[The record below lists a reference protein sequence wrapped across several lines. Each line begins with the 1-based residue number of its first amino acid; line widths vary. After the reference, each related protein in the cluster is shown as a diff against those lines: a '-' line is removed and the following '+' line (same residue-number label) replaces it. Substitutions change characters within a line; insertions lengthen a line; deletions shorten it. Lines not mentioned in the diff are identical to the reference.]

1 MRGSD
6 RARDARWRLGLEAR
20 QMKILCCYNVNIDS
34 VCTID
39 GAKVA
44 KYIRDCEIK
53 DPHDCIHD
61 MDDLLALLLLCMKN
75 GTGGEYPLETPDA
88 IRDSSLLVKDAP
100 TLRLGGNAGIAADVL
115 SRLGASLVIPNVA
128 ALSGRQ
134 ADLLSGDAIRIPC
147 YKDGD
152 DDVAL
157 LKPCDAVRD
166 EEEAIHY
173 VFDFKKGEEIALPD
187 LMIIAPDNNRIIATY
202 DPKNT
207 ALHVD
212 SAFREFSDAHVTEM
226 DGALVSGFH
235 LLRNTYPDGS
245 TYLDHARSAIKQL
258 KGWKSSNPDLRI
270 HFESGDFFDRNI
282 RDYMISC
289 ISDVVDSIGMNEEEF
304 LGDDAD
310 FSATGI
316 IEKSVQT
323 IDELQISRLCI
334 HAKDFIVSV
343 LDPSYIDHESE
354 IDALNAGAI
363 AAAARAKAGSVNPA
377 SLHLAMNDMK
387 PSDAGVRECS
397 EVQGYFNGKSIGKGV
412 HLELNDY
419 SVCIV
424 PSLLCEHPVTTVGL
438 GDTMTAGVFLREL
451 AHCQCQ

>member
-1 MRGSD
+1 
-6 RARDARWRLGLEAR
+6 
-20 QMKILCCYNVNIDS
+20 MKILCCYNVNIDS

-44 KYIRDCEIK
+44 KYIRARDCKIK
-53 DPHDCIHD
+53 NPSDCIRS
-61 MDDLLALLLLCMKN
+61 MDDLLAHLLLCMKN

-88 IRDSSLLVKDAP
+88 IGDSSLLVKDAP

-134 ADLLSGDAIRIPC
+134 AALLSGDAIRIPC
-147 YKDGD
+147 YRDGD
-152 DDVAL
+152 DDCDIAL
-157 LKPCDAVRD
+157 LKPHDAVRD
-166 EEEAIHY
+166 GAEEAMHY
-173 VFDFKKGEEIALPD
+173 VFDFKKGEEIPLPD
-187 LMIIAPDNNRIIATY
+187 PDQSIIAPENNRIIATY
-202 DPKNT
+202 DSVNT
-207 ALHVD
+207 ALHID
-212 SAFREFSDAHVTEM
+212 SAFGEFSDANITEM
-226 DGALVSGFH
+226 DGVLVSGFH
-235 LLRNTYPDGS
+235 LLHNTYPDGS
-245 TYLDHARSAIKQL
+245 TYLDHACRAIKQL
-258 KGWKSSNPDLRI
+258 KGWKSSNPGLRI
-270 HFESGDFFDRNI
+270 HFESGDFLDRNI
-282 RDYMISC
+282 RDHVISC

-304 LGDDAD
+304 LGADAD

-316 IEKSVQT
+316 IEKAVRT

-334 HAKDFIVSV
+334 HARDFIVSV
-343 LDPSYIDHESE
+343 LDPAYIDHESE

-363 AAAARAKAGSVNPA
+363 AAAARAKVGAVNPA
-377 SLHLAMNDMK
+377 SLHLAMNDVK

-397 EVQGYFNGKSIGKGV
+397 EVQGYFNGKSIGNGV

-451 AHCQCQ
+451 ALMHGQ

>member
-1 MRGSD
+1 MN
-6 RARDARWRLGLEAR
+6 
-20 QMKILCCYNVNIDS
+20 ILCCYNVNIDS

-44 KYIRDCEIK
+44 KYINIGDYEIK
-53 DPHDCIHD
+53 DPNDCIRD
-61 MDDLLALLLLCMKN
+61 MDDFLALLLLCMKN

-88 IRDSSLLVKDAP
+88 IRDSSLLVKDSP

-115 SRLGASLVIPNVA
+115 SGLGASLVIPNVA

-147 YKDGD
+147 YRDGGGGSD
-152 DDVAL
+152 IAL
-157 LKPCDAVRD
+157 LKPRDAVRD
-166 EEEAIHY
+166 EEGAVHY
-173 VFDFKKGEEIALPD
+173 VFDFKKGEEITLPD
-187 LMIIAPDNNRIIATY
+187 TDRRIIAPENNRIIATY
-202 DPKNT
+202 DSVNT

-245 TYLDHARSAIKQL
+245 TYLDHARRAIKQL

-270 HFESGDFFDRNI
+270 HFESGDFFERNI
-282 RDYMISC
+282 RDHVISC

-316 IEKSVQT
+316 IEKSVRT
-323 IDELQISRLCI
+323 IDELQISRLCV
-334 HAKDFIVSV
+334 HAMDFIVSV
-343 LDPSYIDHESE
+343 LDPGYIDHESE

-377 SLHLAMNDMK
+377 SLQLAMNDVK
-387 PSDAGVRECS
+387 PSYAGVRECS
-397 EVQGYFNGKSIGKGV
+397 EVQGRFNGKSIGNGV

-419 SVCIV
+419 SICIV

-451 AHCQCQ
+451 ALVHGQ